1 MGAGHGHR
9 MHYHG
14 HSVVHRAP
22 AHLKLVALVGFML
35 VVVATPREWYPVF
48 GGYLLVLL
56 VVVALSGVPAGYL
69 AKRMLIETP
78 FVLFAVAVPFIAEG
92 PRVDVLGLSL
102 SEPGLWAA
110 WGLLAKGTIGVL
122 ASLTLAA
129 TTEPQDVLVGLRRLR
144 LPDLI
149 VQIMGFMLRYLDVV
163 TAEMGRMTT
172 AMRSRGCDPRSP
184 RHWPVLARSLGA
196 LFIRSYERGERVHLA
211 MLARGYDGTL
221 PDLAPAAH
229 GTRRR
234 RCPDGRPGARRP
246 RAGARLP
253 GRHPGAVRCRPARP
267 RGRARRAARTER
279 RRQDHARAAPQR
291 DPHRGRRHR
300 HRLRPCRWRRPTS
313 GRSGVAS
320 ASSSRIPTTSCSWRR
335 CDRTWPSARRT
346 WACVATSSIA
356 GSWTALEQVGM
367 AEYADRPP
375 HHLSFGQRRRVA
387 VATVLAME
395 PEILV
400 LDEPSSNLDPAS
412 RRELADILRSLD
424 VTVLMVTHD
433 LPYALELCPRSVVLH
448 DGQVVADGA
457 TYDLL
462 TDPELM
468 RRHRLELPFGF
479 DPETI
484 PGIGNLPA

>member
-1 MGAGHGHR
+1 

-22 AHLKLVALVGFML
+22 AHLKLLTLVGFML

-48 GGYLLVLL
+48 GGYLLLLL

-110 WGLLAKGTIGVL
+110 WALLAKGTIGVL

-129 TTEPQDVLVGLRRLR
+129 TTEQQDVLVGLRKLR
-144 LPDLI
+144 LPDMI

-221 PDLAPAAH
+221 PDLAPATH
-229 GTRRR
+229 V
-234 RCPDGRPGARRP
+234 
-246 RAGARLP
+246 
-253 GRHPGAVRCRPARP
+253 HQPAK
-267 RGRARRAARTER
+267 
-279 RRQDHARAAPQR
+279 
-291 DPHRGRRHR
+291 
-300 HRLRPCRWRRPTS
+300 
-313 GRSGVAS
+313 AS
-320 ASSSRIPTTSCSWRR
+320 
-335 CDRTWPSARRT
+335 
-346 WACVATSSIA
+346 
-356 GSWTALEQVGM
+356 
-367 AEYADRPP
+367 
-375 HHLSFGQRRRVA
+375 
-387 VATVLAME
+387 
-395 PEILV
+395 
-400 LDEPSSNLDPAS
+400 
-412 RRELADILRSLD
+412 
-424 VTVLMVTHD
+424 
-433 LPYALELCPRSVVLH
+433 
-448 DGQVVADGA
+448 
-457 TYDLL
+457 
-462 TDPELM
+462 
-468 RRHRLELPFGF
+468 
-479 DPETI
+479 
-484 PGIGNLPA
+484 